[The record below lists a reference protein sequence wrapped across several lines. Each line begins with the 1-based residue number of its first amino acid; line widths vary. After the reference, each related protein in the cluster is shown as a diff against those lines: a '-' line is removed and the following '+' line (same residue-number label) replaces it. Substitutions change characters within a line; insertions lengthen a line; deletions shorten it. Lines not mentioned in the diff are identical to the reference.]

1 MEKLT
6 KDYRVIHKDGIL
18 LFPVDYFK
26 GLGETYP
33 AKGDSYAEFDTEE
46 EAQEYIKVNNL
57 K

>member
-46 EAQEYIKVNNL
+46 EAQEYIKVNKL